1 MKIESYSFGHMTID
15 GKKYKSDLII
25 YPEGEIEDEWRRI
38 EGHELVPE
46 DLVDIAIIKPD
57 VFIMGTGYSGILKI
71 PPETKKFFEDNE
83 IELQE
88 TKTKEATEI
97 FNELIKNK
105 EKRIMAGFHL
115 TC

>member
-1 MKIESYSFGHMTID
+1 MKIEFYNFGHMTID

-25 YPEGEIEDEWRRI
+25 YPEGEIEDGWRRI

-46 DLVDIAIIKPD
+46 DLVDIAITKPD
-57 VFIMGTGYSGILKI
+57 IFIMGTGHSGILKI
-71 PPETKKFFEDNE
+71 PPETKKFFEENE
-83 IELQE
+83 IEFQE
-88 TKTKEATEI
+88 ARTKEATEI

-105 EKRIMAGFHL
+105 EKRVMAGFHL